1 MLLCFGLP
9 PAAHENDVVRAILAS
24 CLICARLRA
33 APFHLPSPAVG
44 VALGDHVFCGVIGGR
59 TRREYSIVG
68 DSANIAARLMQ
79 RAKVTPGG
87 GVFIE
92 ETAATH
98 AHRLSLKLHFRETI
112 GVKGRNQLVSVFTPY
127 VCLFVNPCL
136 PSIIITFDFSRVR
149 NVLLLTV
156 CVCVPFTM
164 HHSKTT

>member
-9 PAAHENDVVRAILAS
+9 PTAHENDVVRAILAS

-79 RAKVTPGG
+79 HAKTTPGG

-92 ETAATH
+92 GTAATH
-98 AHRLSLKLHFRETI
+98 AHRLGLKLHFRETI
-112 GVKGRNQLVSVFTPY
+112 GVKGRKQLVTIYTP
-127 VCLFVNPCL
+127 
-136 PSIIITFDFSRVR
+136 
-149 NVLLLTV
+149 
-156 CVCVPFTM
+156 
-164 HHSKTT
+164 